1 MQAPTQAIPQENQRN
16 LTLAVT
22 LLNEQHIV
30 CINNG
35 WLTVKPSNSSL
46 MEEACDVA
54 FLLLGSI
61 PSERDRTIRPSWQSR
76 GHMLCFLFP
85 LLRGALFS
93 QCTASGVSNIH
104 VRA

>member
-1 MQAPTQAIPQENQRN
+1 MQAPTKAIPQENQCN
-16 LTLAVT
+16 LTLAAT

-54 FLLLGSI
+54 FSCWVRFPVREIAPYALLAV
-61 PSERDRTIRPSWQSR
+61 ERAYVVFFVP
-76 GHMLCFLFP
+76 F
-85 LLRGALFS
+85 AS
-93 QCTASGVSNIH
+93 QRIILPVHRFGGSNIH
-104 VRA
+104 VHA